1 MADRPT
7 PFSHQ
12 PQPPRR
18 AAMSFLAAL
27 GVAAAT
33 SVASGCAL
41 TPWGASAPTVYLL
54 SVERL
59 PGEPLERRFEL
70 QVRIQNPNP
79 KPIDFKGLSLTLDLN
94 NRTVGTGVAD
104 VAGLVPAHGET
115 LLKVPVNVSAPFE
128 TLQMLGLTDKLP
140 RGELPYTLK
149 GRLTG
154 GTLERVLG
162 TEARFESTGSV
173 RWPR

>member
-1 MADRPT
+1 MA
-7 PFSHQ
+7 
-12 PQPPRR
+12 
-18 AAMSFLAAL
+18 AA
-27 GVAAAT
+27 GVAASM
-33 SVASGCAL
+33 SVMAGCAL
-41 TPWGASAPTVYLL
+41 TPWGVSAPTVYLM

-70 QVRIQNPNP
+70 QLRIQNPNP
-79 KPIDFKGLSLTLDLN
+79 KPLAFNGVALTLDLN
-94 NRTVGTGVAD
+94 NRTVGSGVTNAS
-104 VAGLVPAHGET
+104 GLVPAHGDT
-115 LLKVPVNVSAPFE
+115 QLTVPVSVSAPFE

-140 RGELPYTLK
+140 RGDLPYTLK

-162 TEARFESTGSV
+162 TEATFESTGSV

>member
-1 MADRPT
+1 MA
-7 PFSHQ
+7 
-12 PQPPRR
+12 
-18 AAMSFLAAL
+18 AA
-27 GVAAAT
+27 GVAASM
-33 SVASGCAL
+33 SVMAGCAL
-41 TPWGASAPTVYLL
+41 TPWGVRAPTVYLM

-70 QVRIQNPNP
+70 QLRIQNPNP
-79 KPIDFKGLSLTLDLN
+79 KPLAFNGVALTLDLN
-94 NRTVGTGVAD
+94 NRTVGSGVTNAS
-104 VAGLVPAHGET
+104 GLVPAHGDT
-115 LLKVPVNVSAPFE
+115 QLKVPVSVSAPFE

-140 RGELPYTLK
+140 RGDLPYTLK

-162 TEARFESTGSV
+162 TEATFESTGSV